1 MGTTRIKVID
11 LSSSEKEIKTSRKHA
26 SLAPLAKR
34 AEKLAELEK
43 LKKEVRP
50 QNTTSEQA
58 KILSLKNP
66 GVPVQEQIETE
77 FEQKVKTQKPK
88 ATLSKKDIGHKRGKK
103 YLQAKQLIENRLY
116 AKDEAFKLL
125 PKTSTVKFDPT
136 VEIHLNVTDKNI
148 KGNLTFPYLK
158 SQQKERKYLIFSD
171 KKSETKKQVIWA
183 NEKTVADIEKG
194 ILKPGK
200 DFDTVVSTPKFMPTL
215 AKVAKILGPK
225 GLMPNPKNGTITED
239 IDKVLEGTGN
249 NNLYAYKCD
258 PTAPIIHTKIGK
270 LSQKETE
277 LSENLKILVATIGP
291 SKIINATL
299 TTSMGPGIRLNIAS
313 I

>member
-26 SLAPLAKR
+26 
-34 AEKLAELEK
+34 EKLSGLEK

-50 QNTTSEQA
+50 KVKASEEVMSPNPLDA
-58 KILSLKNP
+58 ELLKSEVSVENK
-66 GVPVQEQIETE
+66 EKT
-77 FEQKVKTQKPK
+77 KTQKTK
-88 ATLSKKDIGHKRGKK
+88 TSSSNKDLAHHRGKK

-116 AKDEAFKLL
+116 TKDEAFKLL
-125 PKTSTVKFDPT
+125 PKTSTTKFDPT

-239 IDKVLEGTGN
+239 IDKVLEGAKN

-277 LSENLKILVATIGP
+277 LSENLKVLVIAIGP

>member
-26 SLAPLAKR
+26 
-34 AEKLAELEK
+34 EKLAGLEK
-43 LKKEVRP
+43 LKKEVKP

-66 GVPVQEQIETE
+66 EVPVQEQIETE
-77 FEQKVKTQKPK
+77 FEQKTKTQKPK

-116 AKDEAFKLL
+116 TKDEAFKLL
-125 PKTSTVKFDPT
+125 PKTSTTKFDPT

-171 KKSETKKQVIWA
+171 KKSETKTNYCTSK
-183 NEKTVADIEKG
+183 
-194 ILKPGK
+194 
-200 DFDTVVSTPKFMPTL
+200 
-215 AKVAKILGPK
+215 KI
-225 GLMPNPKNGTITED
+225 
-239 IDKVLEGTGN
+239 
-249 NNLYAYKCD
+249 
-258 PTAPIIHTKIGK
+258 
-270 LSQKETE
+270 
-277 LSENLKILVATIGP
+277 
-291 SKIINATL
+291 
-299 TTSMGPGIRLNIAS
+299 
-313 I
+313 